1 MEVQPIEFIID
12 TGSPVTLIPPI
23 INQKELNKTTKLFVD
38 VNKNPVKF
46 EGDAMVKIKSEKN
59 TEVILILVSETKTHS
74 Q

>member
-23 INQKELNKTTKLFVD
+23 INQKELNETTKLFVD